1 MPAFQ
6 CMTIADTMSIM
17 RAHLAERMKLKTR
30 CARSRYHK
38 VDDAC
43 LLPLI
48 RSRFHQL
55 LYPVKKPRVQWSGRG
70 FRQNLQAEVCLCS

>member
-1 MPAFQ
+1 
-6 CMTIADTMSIM
+6 MTVADTMSIM
-17 RAHLAERMKLKTR
+17 RPHLVEWMKLKTR

-55 LYPVKKPRVQWSGRG
+55 LYSRQKPRVQWHGRS
-70 FRQNLQAEVCLCS
+70 FRQNLQADVCLCS